1 MAKGDGV
8 ATWSLVCGIIA
19 IVLGLI
25 GGGVRFIPVVG
36 ICACFISPFAF
47 ILACT
52 AIILGIIGL
61 VSGNK
66 SAKTKSIVGIVL
78 GVCYFFLG
86 ITLFVLGLVFA
97 TAIGGLGSLGD
108 IIIL

>member
-1 MAKGDGV
+1 MAKGEGV

-25 GGGVRFIPVVG
+25 GGGIGIFIW
-36 ICACFISPFAF
+36 ICSCFSYPIAV
-47 ILACT
+47 ILAIA

-66 SAKTKSIVGIVL
+66 AARTKSIIGIIL

-86 ITLFVLGLVFA
+86 IVLGVLAAIFG
-97 TAIGGLGSLGD
+97 TAVGMGSFF
-108 IIIL
+108 